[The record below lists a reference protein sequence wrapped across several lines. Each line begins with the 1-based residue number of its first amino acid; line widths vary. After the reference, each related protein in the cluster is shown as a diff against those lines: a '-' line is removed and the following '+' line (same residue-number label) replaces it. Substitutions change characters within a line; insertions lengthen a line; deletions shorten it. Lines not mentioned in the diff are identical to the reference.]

1 MNAKK
6 AKALRKLLENLI
18 NMNTGAK
25 LQVGKYVENQAA
37 RKMIQLDTV
46 EIDEKTGLE
55 TKVPKTFVLAS
66 GTIRNAKDSVRGV
79 YLMLKKELN
88 KIEGSRNVK
97 SSRIIQDL
105 ESVEVKAEKA
115 PVAA

>member
-46 EIDEKTGLE
+46 EIDEKTGLLTDE
-55 TKVPKTFVLAS
+55 P
-66 GTIRNAKDSVRGV
+66 AKDIIKQQLAAFAKFIKR
-79 YLMLKKELN
+79 
-88 KIEGSRNVK
+88 VK
-97 SSRIIQDL
+97 
-105 ESVEVKAEKA
+105 V
-115 PVAA
+115 